1 MKEGIE
7 IEIWH
12 RWCDLDKVH
21 EYSVVCR
28 ERDMQANYS
37 SNGWIFWLWYHMGE
51 SLMNGLRKNE
61 KQKFRLIPFANTWDE
76 KCKPIKE
83 YKEINSGD
91 RVVPAILSHFKK
103 VKSKR

>member
-7 IEIWH
+7 IEIWY
-12 RWCDLDKVH
+12 RYCKLDRVH

-28 ERDMQANYS
+28 ERDKQANYS
-37 SNGWIFWLWYHMGE
+37 TNTWIFWIWYYMGE

-76 KCKPIKE
+76 SCKLIKE
-83 YKEINSGD
+83 YKEINSGH
-91 RVVPAILSHFKK
+91 RIVPAILSHFKK
-103 VKSKR
+103 VKSKQ